1 MLFSSCHG
9 FVIVC
14 VAIGQKHKTLSRVK
28 CYKSRTEKQHRN
40 TPARGPVPWPD
51 WLLRFSAFG
60 VMSQRINFCSLSTTL
75 NRKTFCR
82 SVDRN
87 FAARHRTSWLGSHH
101 VVAVLRGSQRDRRQ
115 MRWARKL
122 ISRSFEL
129 NWTNYSHLLDFP
141 RSCVRDW
148 MIEIKRVEAF
158 VASVLFC
165 STKISLTRKPFQK
178 FDQHERSHK
187 GS

>member
-1 MLFSSCHG
+1 MLQISYWE
-9 FVIVC
+9 
-14 VAIGQKHKTLSRVK
+14 T
-28 CYKSRTEKQHRN
+28 N
-40 TPARGPVPWPD
+40 TPAPGPVPWPD
-51 WLLRFSAFG
+51 WLLGFSAFG
-60 VMSQRINFCSLSTTL
+60 VMSQRIN
-75 NRKTFCR
+75 FCR

-101 VVAVLRGSQRDRRQ
+101 VVAVSRGSQRDRRQ

-129 NWTNYSHLLDFP
+129 NWTNCTHLLDFP